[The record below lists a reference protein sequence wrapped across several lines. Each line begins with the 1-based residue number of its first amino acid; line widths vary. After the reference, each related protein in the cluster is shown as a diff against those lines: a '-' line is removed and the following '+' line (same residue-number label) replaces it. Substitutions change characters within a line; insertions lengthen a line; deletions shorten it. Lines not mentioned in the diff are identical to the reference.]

1 MLAVDPNPNLY
12 SSLGGAGVLVYLD
25 FMYHRGCFLRFC
37 RGSSYIGEQLVLT
50 LPGLCVR
57 CFVIGLRQMVA
68 QAPVRVENAENDE
81 EVARMHLAGD
91 LVILFALV

>member
-1 MLAVDPNPNLY
+1 M
-12 SSLGGAGVLVYLD
+12 
-25 FMYHRGCFLRFC
+25 
-37 RGSSYIGEQLVLT
+37 LT

-68 QAPVRVENAENDE
+68 QAPVRVEYAENDE